1 LSNRSLGFLAAFGAT
16 LIYGLNHTVAKNVM
30 PIYIGPYAFIL
41 LRVIGA
47 SILFWTVSL
56 FIKTEKID
64 KKDWPRIIL
73 CSFLGMV
80 INMLAF
86 FKGLELST
94 PVNSSV
100 MITLSPII
108 VFIFSAILLK
118 EKIESMKAFGIASGF
133 VGALILVLYTA
144 KTGVNAPNIPM
155 GNLLFIVNSFAYG
168 LYLVLVKPLISKYN
182 IITLLKWLFLLGVIM
197 NFPVTISQFSEVE
210 WTNLPLKEAIIPMA
224 FVVIGTTFFTYLFN
238 AYALT
243 KLTASSVSSF
253 IYLQPIVGIVFAIST
268 KSDSLTLISVVG
280 MILIFIGIYLVTK
293 KMNMINQQLKKCAK
307 VCQKINIMV

>member
-1 LSNRSLGFLAAFGAT
+1 MSNRSLGFLAAFGAT

-30 PIYIGPYAFIL
+30 PVYIGPYAFIL

-155 GNLLFIVNSFAYG
+155 GNFLFIVNSFAYG

-293 KMNMINQQLKKCAK
+293 KTVKT
-307 VCQKINIMV
+307 

>member
-1 LSNRSLGFLAAFGAT
+1 MSNRSLGFLAAFGAT

-197 NFPVTISQFSEVE
+197 NLPVTINQFSEVD
-210 WTNLPLKEAIIPMA
+210 WTNLPIKEAIIPMI
-224 FVVIGTTFFTYLFN
+224 FVVVGTTFFTYLFN

-243 KLTASSVSSF
+243 KLSASSVSSF

-268 KSDSLTLISVVG
+268 KSDSLTLVSVVG
-280 MILIFIGIYLVTK
+280 MVLIFVGIYLVTK
-293 KMNMINQQLKKCAK
+293 KTVKT
-307 VCQKINIMV
+307 

>member
-1 LSNRSLGFLAAFGAT
+1 MSNRSLGFLAAFGAT

-30 PIYIGPYAFIL
+30 PVYIGPYAFIL

-47 SILFWTVSL
+47 SLLFWTVSL
-56 FIKTEKID
+56 FVKSEKID

-100 MITLSPII
+100 MITLSPIV

-118 EKIESMKAFGIASGF
+118 EKIQSMKAFGITSGF

-144 KTGVNAPNIPM
+144 KTGENAPNIPL
-155 GNLLFIVNSFAYG
+155 GNFLFIVNSFAYG

-197 NFPVTISQFSEVE
+197 NFPVTISQFFEVE
-210 WTNLPLKEAIIPMA
+210 WTSLPLKEAIIPML
-224 FVVIGTTFFTYLFN
+224 FVVVGTTFFTYLFN

-243 KLTASSVSSF
+243 KLTASSLSSF

-268 KSDSLTLISVVG
+268 KSDSLSLVSLAG

-293 KMNMINQQLKKCAK
+293 RTVEI
-307 VCQKINIMV
+307 

>member
-1 LSNRSLGFLAAFGAT
+1 MSKRSLGFLAAFGAT

-30 PIYIGPYAFIL
+30 PVYIGPYAFIL
-41 LRVIGA
+41 VRVIGA
-47 SILFWTVSL
+47 TILFWTVSL
-56 FIKTEKID
+56 FVKTEKID

-118 EKIESMKAFGIASGF
+118 EKIEGIKAFGIASGF
-133 VGALILVLYTA
+133 VGALILVLYTS

-182 IITLLKWLFLLGVIM
+182 IITLLKWLFLFGVVM
-197 NFPVTISQFSEVE
+197 NFPVTITQFLEIE
-210 WTNLPLKEAIIPMA
+210 WTSLPIKEAIMPIV
-224 FVVIGTTFFTYLFN
+224 FVVVGTTFFTYLFN

-268 KSDSLTLISVVG
+268 KSDSLSLISVIG
-280 MILIFIGIYLVTK
+280 MILIFIGIYFVTK
-293 KMNMINQQLKKCAK
+293 KT
-307 VCQKINIMV
+307 VKI

>member
-30 PIYIGPYAFIL
+30 PVYIGPYAFIL

-118 EKIESMKAFGIASGF
+118 GKIESMKAFGIASGF

-293 KMNMINQQLKKCAK
+293 KTVKT
-307 VCQKINIMV
+307 

>member
-30 PIYIGPYAFIL
+30 PVYIGPYAFIL

-293 KMNMINQQLKKCAK
+293 KTVMT
-307 VCQKINIMV
+307 

>member
-1 LSNRSLGFLAAFGAT
+1 MSNRSLGFLAAFGAT

-30 PIYIGPYAFIL
+30 PVYIGPYAFIL

-47 SILFWTVSL
+47 SLLFWTVSL
-56 FIKTEKID
+56 FIKSEKID

-73 CSFLGMV
+73 CAFLGMV

-100 MITLSPII
+100 MITLSPIV

-118 EKIESMKAFGIASGF
+118 EKIQSMKAFGIISGF

-144 KTGVNAPNIPM
+144 KTGENAPNIPL
-155 GNLLFIVNSFAYG
+155 GNFLFIVNSFAYG

-197 NFPVTISQFSEVE
+197 NFPVTISHFLEVE
-210 WTNLPLKEAIIPMA
+210 WTSLPLKEAVIPML

-243 KLTASSVSSF
+243 KLTASSLSSF

-268 KSDSLTLISVVG
+268 KSDSLSLVSLAG

-293 KMNMINQQLKKCAK
+293 RT
-307 VCQKINIMV
+307 VEV

>member
-1 LSNRSLGFLAAFGAT
+1 MAAFGAT

-293 KMNMINQQLKKCAK
+293 KTVKT
-307 VCQKINIMV
+307 

>member
-1 LSNRSLGFLAAFGAT
+1 
-16 LIYGLNHTVAKNVM
+16 
-30 PIYIGPYAFIL
+30 
-41 LRVIGA
+41 
-47 SILFWTVSL
+47 
-56 FIKTEKID
+56 
-64 KKDWPRIIL
+64 
-73 CSFLGMV
+73 MV

-118 EKIESMKAFGIASGF
+118 EKIESMKTFGIISGF
-133 VGALILVLYTA
+133 IGALILVLYTA
-144 KTGVNAPNIPM
+144 KTGDNAPNIPL

-168 LYLVLVKPLISKYN
+168 LYLVLVKPLIAKYN
-182 IITLLKWLFLLGVIM
+182 IITLLKWLFLLGIIM
-197 NFPVTISQFSEVE
+197 NFPVTISQFLEVD
-210 WTNLPLKEAIIPMA
+210 WSSLPLTEAIIPMI
-224 FVVIGTTFFTYLFN
+224 FVVVGTTFFTYLFN

-268 KSDSLTLISVVG
+268 KSDSLTVVSVVG
-280 MILIFIGIYLVTK
+280 MILIFVGIYLVTK
-293 KMNMINQQLKKCAK
+293 QTAK
-307 VCQKINIMV
+307 T